1 MCDCTDSITNG
12 QAPVVSGGTFTQPLA
27 NLVVSNS
34 LTVTNVFATGNV
46 SAARFYGDGSGLT
59 NIIITQPIANLV
71 VSNSVTTSNLITP
84 NLEIFNDGNINGIT
98 LKTDSYGGVAI
109 GLGSSL
115 SGANGSFALGPNALN
130 SATQIGPDIA
140 IGSGTLGSDANTG
153 YNIAI
158 GTYAMF
164 LSSPINGFN
173 TAIGYNS
180 LGSDTGY
187 GLNTAIGNSSM
198 TLAVPQQ
205 GNDVAIGN
213 NSLRSDNDGFNTAIG
228 SESLYNLVHGMFNTS
243 IGYQSSFYT
252 NGLSNTVAIGAF
264 ASPGASNVA
273 VFAPLVNVGINT
285 NLPTSTLEV
294 TGNVYVSN
302 AVVTNRVYAS
312 GNVSAAYFYGNGSA
326 ISGIQSSNISQPFA
340 NIVVSNSLSVTNIFA
355 SRNVGI
361 GTTMPG
367 AQLDVV
373 SSSTPDSGALISQ
386 FGSTSQSGRIKF
398 YDNNVGTVI
407 PPYIYGDAGP
417 GLGISG
423 LGPVKIFGGSFG
435 PGDPGQQVMEVGL
448 GYTNILGSLQAF
460 GQAGDGVIFTQFIES
475 TGTPHNYIFSSDG
488 SVGAYTLG
496 VNDNDISIK
505 LSSAPKCM
513 VNLTRLE
520 NNDENNFHV
529 EFVNRNQNSAHGDYG
544 VGMGFYDN
552 GQQEETISQSPF
564 IINTHV
570 TPWDSHAQVPF
581 LGASDTTSTAI
592 AIAMDGNR
600 NVGIN
605 TIPPIQ
611 TSGQPVPRYGQ
622 LQVATYSNGIDMYT
636 LQVFDNGT
644 PDNKSANAMTAL
656 TRTELNTAH
665 PSATDPQPQYHL
677 EFINQPAGSN
687 SYGVGMGFYADP
699 EITGSQPFII
709 SAHSQIRG
717 FDDTRNS
724 NGSLDIL
731 GSITLATDGSGHVG
745 IGGQLFPA
753 YALDVTGTVNA
764 TNSLVTTNVFASNIS
779 ASGSFGTSGQVL
791 SQTGTG
797 LGWINIPVSVAVHP
811 VTSGSY
817 SVLISDY
824 YIGCNG
830 TGITIVL
837 PLGSTIF
844 TGKQYVIKDESGN
857 AVINHITVNGNGNL
871 IDGNSSFSIVVNYL
885 SLRLVWTGSRW
896 SIV

>member
-1 MCDCTDSITNG
+1 MG
-12 QAPVVSGGTFTQPLA
+12 WALTQTIVPE
-27 NLVVSNS
+27 
-34 LTVTNVFATGNV
+34 
-46 SAARFYGDGSGLT
+46 YGA
-59 NIIITQPIANLV
+59 IA
-71 VSNSVTTSNLITP
+71 
-84 NLEIFNDGNINGIT
+84 
-98 LKTDSYGGVAI
+98 
-109 GLGSSL
+109 
-115 SGANGSFALGPNALN
+115 
-130 SATQIGPDIA
+130 
-140 IGSGTLGSDANTG
+140 
-153 YNIAI
+153 
-158 GTYAMF
+158 
-164 LSSPINGFN
+164 
-173 TAIGYNS
+173 
-180 LGSDTGY
+180 
-187 GLNTAIGNSSM
+187 
-198 TLAVPQQ
+198 
-205 GNDVAIGN
+205 
-213 NSLRSDNDGFNTAIG
+213 
-228 SESLYNLVHGMFNTS
+228 
-243 IGYQSSFYT
+243 
-252 NGLSNTVAIGAF
+252 
-264 ASPGASNVA
+264 
-273 VFAPLVNVGINT
+273 
-285 NLPTSTLEV
+285 
-294 TGNVYVSN
+294 
-302 AVVTNRVYAS
+302 
-312 GNVSAAYFYGNGSA
+312 SA
-326 ISGIQSSNISQPFA
+326 ISGDGNVLVVGGGERLVSTIYSLNNGNFESKHIINSPQNIGLFGVCVA
-340 NIVVSNSLSVTNIFA
+340 TDMF
-355 SRNVGI
+355 
-361 GTTMPG
+361 GTTVAIASCASGGLSTPHFGTFSSVLIDYLNVRRDLVVTSNLYAQQTLGVGTSTPG

-398 YDNNVGTVI
+398 YDQNLDI
-407 PPYIYGDAGP
+407 YMPPYIYGDAGT

-423 LGPVKIFGGSFG
+423 IGPIKIFGGSSG
-435 PGDPGQQVMEVGL
+435 PGDPGQQVIEVGL
-448 GYTNILGSLQAF
+448 GYTNILGRLQALD
-460 GQAGDGVIFTQFIES
+460 QTGDGVIFTQLIET

-488 SVGAYTLG
+488 SVGSYILG
-496 VNDNDISIK
+496 VNDND
-505 LSSAPKCM
+505 LSFNLSTAPKCM

-520 NNDENNFHV
+520 NNNENNFHV
-529 EFVNRNQNSAHGDYG
+529 EFVNRNQNGAHGDYG

-552 GQQEETISQSPF
+552 GQRYETISQSPF

-570 TPWDSHAQVPF
+570 TPWDSHGQVPF

-699 EITGSQPFII
+699 EITGTGSQPFII
-709 SAHSQIRG
+709 SAHSQKSG

-764 TNSLVTTNVFASNIS
+764 SNSLVTTNVFASNIS

-797 LGWINIPVSVAVHP
+797 LGWINIPGTVTVHP

-857 AVINHITVNGNGNL
+857 ALINNVTINATSPNL
-871 IDGNSSFSIVVNYL
+871 IDGNSTVKLYTNYM
-885 SLRLVWTGSRW
+885 SLTLLWTGSRW